1 MLHARAWAGL
11 GGGTAPEGRRVCPC
25 DGYGHWHCTR
35 ISAPYLRAFLPGGP
49 GTLPARRREWA
60 WAGHLPGDCARA
72 RGLYTDREHAR
83 ARQYLHGAAAAVS
96 RVSPQA
102 KKVLSPL
109 SSSSKLPCAIVPPDT
124 PAPPQVSARP
134 PRGHLSCGHQIGRI
148 NGIEPARAVFTI
160 RDDGCLYI
168 LATRGKKP
176 PLPPWQDFWSCWHR
190 ICAYVITDYYASL
203 YCGSRELLSTEGCLW
218 PLLSSG

>member
-11 GGGTAPEGRRVCPC
+11 GGGTTPEGHRVCPC

-72 RGLYTDREHAR
+72 RGLYTDGEHAR
-83 ARQYLHGAAAAVS
+83 ARQYLHGTAAAVS

-134 PRGHLSCGHQIGRI
+134 PGGHLSCGHPGCVFLPAPGRATLCKVTRGSLVERRPI
-148 NGIEPARAVFTI
+148 WLDLPIQSGLYLWVAVFDHTQ
-160 RDDGCLYI
+160 
-168 LATRGKKP
+168 TR
-176 PLPPWQDFWSCWHR
+176 H
-190 ICAYVITDYYASL
+190 
-203 YCGSRELLSTEGCLW
+203 SRHLHPVRLVME
-218 PLLSSG
+218 